1 MIGFGI
7 DEIQAEYVAE
17 IKLRHLNREYILKRI
32 KDIEQLENDI
42 ADLEATLASKNK
54 MKKIIIGE
62 LDAVAEKYDSGRKSE
77 VLYDADEELPAEVI
91 EIADY
96 PITLFLS
103 EQGYLKKIKTAN
115 LRMSGEQKVK
125 EGDRMLPEIECSNKD
140 ELLFFTNNHQVYKSK
155 ADDFADTHITMEEIR
170 AEGISFDEAFA
181 DFSRWSRGSNVVF
194 LSWSNSDLYTLADN
208 YKRFKNTSDVE
219 FMHYYADAQSY
230 CMQFIN
236 DHNGSQISLS
246 RCAEK
251 FGVDV
256 DTAKFHRAL
265 EDCFVT
271 AYCLKKVFDKDKFSK
286 FIVKC
291 DAGFFERL
299 VFKSYFINKPV
310 YGDFDV
316 NKVELKCPA
325 CSGSVSPF
333 GKYEFNNNDELIVT
347 QRLVAINK
355 KRARFIN

>member
-1 MIGFGI
+1 M
-7 DEIQAEYVAE
+7 
-17 IKLRHLNREYILKRI
+17 EYII
-32 KDIEQLENDI
+32 F
-42 ADLEATLASKNK
+42 DLEWNNAFNYRTQKGINE
-54 MKKIIIGE
+54 IIEIG
-62 LDAVAEKYDSGRKSE
+62 AVKLNENF
-77 VLYDADEELPAEVI
+77 EVI
-91 EIADY
+91 DTFKQLIY
-96 PITLFLS
+96 PRLS
-103 EQGYLKKIKTAN
+103 KK
-115 LRMSGEQKVK
+115 LG
-125 EGDRMLPEIECSNKD
+125 SNFKK
-140 ELLFFTNNHQVYKSK
+140 L
-155 ADDFADTHITMEEIR
+155 THITMEEIR
-170 AEGISFDEAFA
+170 ADGISFDEAFA
-181 DFSRWSRGSNVVF
+181 DFSRWSRGNDVVF

-208 YKRFKNTSDVE
+208 YKRFKNTSNVA

-230 CMQFIN
+230 CMQFIS

-246 RCAEK
+246 KCAEK

-271 AYCLKKVFDKDKFSK
+271 AYCLEKVFDKDKFK
-286 FIVKC
+286 NFIVKC
-291 DAGFFERL
+291 DALFFERL

-325 CSGSVSPF
+325 CSGTVSPF
-333 GKYEFNNNDELIVT
+333 GKYEFSNNTFRNSGVCNECGKKFWLFVRAKQTYDELIIT